1 MNLLLKLFMDDEY
14 LENKMEMGILGGV
27 QCSVNGQINLHN
39 YLTMHTSI
47 YCMSYLSL

>member
-14 LENKMEMGILGGV
+14 LENKMEMEILGGV
-27 QCSVNGQINLHN
+27 QCSAGQINLHN

-47 YCMSYLSL
+47 Y

>member
-27 QCSVNGQINLHN
+27 QCSVGQINLHN

-47 YCMSYLSL
+47 NCMSYLSL

>member
-27 QCSVNGQINLHN
+27 QCSVGQINLHN

-47 YCMSYLSL
+47 Y